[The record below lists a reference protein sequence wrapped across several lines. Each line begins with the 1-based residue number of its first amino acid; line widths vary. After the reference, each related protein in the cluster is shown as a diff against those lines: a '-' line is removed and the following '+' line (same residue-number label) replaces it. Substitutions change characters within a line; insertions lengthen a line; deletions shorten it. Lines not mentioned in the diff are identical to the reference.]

1 MMLNCKV
8 ILLMTKKKKY
18 PLDRARQNGST
29 QIPKS
34 QTLNFESQV
43 SQQPICHTKQNV
55 ILEN

>member
-1 MMLNCKV
+1 MLNCKV
-8 ILLMTKKKKY
+8 ILLMTKKKKN